1 MNQNN
6 IYQVNSES
14 QIDEILQNNI
24 KSLIVLVFSSS
35 DPTYVS
41 TDVNLLLRKE
51 IKRKL
56 SKKYK
61 NVIFLYID
69 LNSYDEE
76 EFTYT
81 HNVSVL
87 PFATFI
93 WEKKELAVIKNA
105 LPEYIDNVIPKVFV
119 NIEKLLELQKKEE
132 YLNQNN
138 QPINNQPQNNQ
149 LINNQPINNQLIN
162 NQPQNNQPINNQPQ
176 NNQPINNQ
184 PINNQLTS
192 NQPINNQPINNQPIN
207 NQLINNQLINN
218 QPIDNQPIN
227 EQINNQLING
237 QSINSQLINGQ
248 ILNGQSINEQPLNGQ
263 QINGQQINGQIL
275 NNQINE
281 TGEMINM
288 ENNISNN
295 EQIDHNQLLIEMQQ
309 VQEQLNHQEKMK
321 KIVELRKKL
330 AIKELEKVIKLKESQ
345 ENSKMKKNNK

>member
-149 LINNQPINNQLIN
+149 LINNQPINNQL
-162 NQPQNNQPINNQPQ
+162 
-176 NNQPINNQ
+176 
-184 PINNQLTS
+184 TS
-192 NQPINNQPINNQPIN
+192 NQPINNQPINNQPLNNQPINNQLIN